1 MKVFAVVVAVVV
13 TAVTCSCAFNN
24 NISFFFKD
32 IFQFLARVTRQFAL
46 AAIVDRTLNNKPAV
60 AV

>member
-1 MKVFAVVVAVVV
+1 MKVFAAVVVVVV

-24 NISFFFKD
+24 NISFLKD

-60 AV
+60 AI